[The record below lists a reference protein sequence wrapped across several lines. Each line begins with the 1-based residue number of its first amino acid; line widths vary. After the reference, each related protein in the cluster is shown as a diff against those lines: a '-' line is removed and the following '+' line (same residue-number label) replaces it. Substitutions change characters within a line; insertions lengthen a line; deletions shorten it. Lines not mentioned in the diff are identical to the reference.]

1 MKHLLVGEHS
11 SIEKT
16 RNLIDMVAD
25 TGFNVLITG
34 ETGTGKEVVA
44 RLLHAQSPRAKKRF
58 VKVNCGALPGTLLES
73 ELFGYE
79 KGAFTGADHRKPGKF
94 ELASGGV
101 MFLDEIG
108 DMPMHLQAKML
119 EVLQSATFHP
129 LGGKREIKADSW
141 VITSTN
147 RNLEHDVKA
156 GEFREDLFYRLN
168 VIKFELLPLRE
179 RKEDISLLID
189 HFVNVHRELI
199 DTGEPFSVPESLK
212 TLFQEYHWPGN
223 VRELANM
230 VLRLLCRENP
240 MEIQEDI
247 MRSRVMDGE
256 LLPEDSS
263 RNLGG
268 TEHNSGL
275 VVPLKVL
282 KAQAEK
288 AIQIRA
294 IRFALQTSHG
304 NKRQAARVLGISYKT
319 LYNKL
324 DSLGLS

>member
-1 MKHLLVGEHS
+1 MVGEHT

-44 RLLHAQSPRAKKRF
+44 RLLHERSPRSKKRF

-79 KGAFTGADHRKPGKF
+79 KGAFTGADHRKLGKF
-94 ELASGGV
+94 QVASGGV
-101 MFLDEIG
+101 IFLDEIG
-108 DMPMHLQAKML
+108 DMSKDLQAKIL

-129 LGGKREIKADSW
+129 LGGKREIKADAW
-141 VITSTN
+141 VIASTN
-147 RNLEHDVKA
+147 RNLEEDVKA
-156 GEFREDLFYRLN
+156 GLFREDLYYRLN
-168 VIKFELLPLRE
+168 VIKIELLPLRE
-179 RKEDISLLID
+179 RNDDIPLLID
-189 HFVNVHRELI
+189 HFVNLHSELI
-199 DTGEPFSVPESLK
+199 DTEEPFSIPEPLK
-212 TLFQEYHWPGN
+212 TLFQEYNWPGN

-230 VLRLLCRENP
+230 VLRLLCGEKP
-240 MEIQEDI
+240 VEIKEDI
-247 MRSRVMDGE
+247 VRSLELDRELSTENASSKIGE
-256 LLPEDSS
+256 TGHDSI
-263 RNLGG
+263 
-268 TEHNSGL
+268 
-275 VVPLKVL
+275 VPLKTL

-294 IRFALQTSHG
+294 IRFALQASNG

-324 DSLGLS
+324 DILGLS